1 MAILPQAPPD
11 SGEGALKSPTGAGRG
26 FMDMDTSM
34 FHLKAVRPQVARIT
48 GKKCGFASEL
58 HVWGDLELSVSAGS
72 DSERI
77 NFYEMIVSKHLLNA
91 KTCCGS
97 MGRGEPQRHALTG
110 KALMLELTSWE
121 EESQIQMLKTWTL
134 VLACHSS
141 AVGPGERCPA
151 SQNTLQG
158 LCGALGLFVEGWVVS
173 VSFGFPK
180 S

>member
-1 MAILPQAPPD
+1 
-11 SGEGALKSPTGAGRG
+11 
-26 FMDMDTSM
+26 MDVDTSM
-34 FHLKAVRPQVARIT
+34 FHLKAVRPQVARIA
-48 GKKCGFASEL
+48 GKKCGVASEL
-58 HVWGDLELSVSAGS
+58 HFWGYLELSVSAGS

-97 MGRGEPQRHALTG
+97 MGRGEPRRHALTR
-110 KALMLELTSWE
+110 KALILELTSWE
-121 EESQIQMLKTWTL
+121 EEAQIQMLKTWAL

-141 AVGPGERCPA
+141 AVGPGERLPA
-151 SQNTLQG
+151 SQNTPQG
-158 LCGALGLFVEGWVVS
+158 LCGALGLFVEGWAVS